1 MCDSGAQSCCEL
13 MMLSLADASA
23 RQGLGLAS
31 LGPGSLGRAEAW
43 SRRPACRICLES
55 YPPLPY
61 RQRMKRP
68 AANAPRRRTRAA
80 KARAGI
86 LRPSTFLLAPDAPP
100 LMGTLDADDGGVAR
114 EVAPTAADTTASAPP
129 SAAASSSSDLIVT
142 SDASE
147 DSSSSPTTLG
157 PAPRRGARSRPPREA
172 AAAVDPH
179 LPKGPP
185 PPRPVCWGPGPG
197 LDSSGS
203 RHWGASLRPACPYS
217 GLRGSSFASWGY
229 GHYLTHS

>member
-1 MCDSGAQSCCEL
+1 
-13 MMLSLADASA
+13 
-23 RQGLGLAS
+23 
-31 LGPGSLGRAEAW
+31 
-43 SRRPACRICLES
+43 
-55 YPPLPY
+55 
-61 RQRMKRP
+61 MKRP

-86 LRPSTFLLAPDAPP
+86 LRPSTFLPAPDAPP

-157 PAPRRGARSRPPREA
+157 PAPRRGARSRPPMWI
-172 AAAVDPH
+172 PH
-179 LPKGPP
+179 RQRALRPHVQCVGARTGPWLVWGGPP
-185 PPRPVCWGPGPG
+185 
-197 LDSSGS
+197 S
-203 RHWGASLRPACPYS
+203 RHWGASLRPPAPTPAS
-217 GLRGSSFASWGY
+217 VAPPLLPGVTVTTSPTPDGGLQVSAWM
-229 GHYLTHS
+229 GHVGR

>member
-1 MCDSGAQSCCEL
+1 M
-13 MMLSLADASA
+13 
-23 RQGLGLAS
+23 
-31 LGPGSLGRAEAW
+31 
-43 SRRPACRICLES
+43 
-55 YPPLPY
+55 PY

-86 LRPSTFLLAPDAPP
+86 LRPSTFLPAPDAPP

-179 LPKGPP
+179 CQRALRPHVQSVGVLDRALTRLGLAIGAPPSGPP
-185 PPRPVCWGPGPG
+185 APTPASVAPPLLPGVTVTTSPTPDRG
-197 LDSSGS
+197 LQV
-203 RHWGASLRPACPYS
+203 SLVFPPA
-217 GLRGSSFASWGY
+217 WM
-229 GHYLTHS
+229 GHVRR